1 MYIEIGLIK
10 FFHNILKNELNQFNI
25 LLTEIF
31 FYIIKNA
38 FILLCTFIYL
48 FIIYLIC
55 ILTGKISHQTQ
66 CSDLD
71 EGVQIT
77 WGKSISC
84 YGLYWVIIIYKVT
97 LRAYR
102 EGKESLTRQPQCRQ
116 Q

>member
-55 ILTGKISHQTQ
+55 IPTGKISHQTQ

-71 EGVQIT
+71 EGYKPHGAKALAVMDIT
-77 WGKSISC
+77 GS
-84 YGLYWVIIIYKVT
+84 
-97 LRAYR
+97 
-102 EGKESLTRQPQCRQ
+102 
-116 Q
+116 